1 MREYILK
8 SDEDLMSLLKCNDAR
23 ALESLFERY
32 YSQLC
37 KFTSIYL
44 NDYSKAEELIA
55 DLFIKLWDKRATIE
69 IISLKKYLFVSARN
83 TALNEIQRVKLD
95 TSRLDDHEESLLIS
109 DERLNPY
116 ELLSSRESYKEIIDL
131 IHQLPERQREVLL
144 MSRLEM
150 FEKSTISEV
159 LGITIR
165 TVETLLYQA
174 VKNLRTLISR
184 PNQSSTI

>member
-1 MREYILK
+1 
-8 SDEDLMSLLKCNDAR
+8 MSLLKRNDQA
-23 ALESLFERY
+23 ALETLFERY

-55 DLFIKLWDKRATIE
+55 DLFIKVWDKRATLE
-69 IISLKKYLFVSARN
+69 VKSLKRYLFVSARN
-83 TALNEIQRVKLD
+83 TALNEIQRAKPD
-95 TSRLDDHEESLLIS
+95 TARIDDHEESLFIS
-109 DERLNPY
+109 DECLNPY
-116 ELLSSRESYKEIIDL
+116 ELMSSRESYKEIIDL

-184 PNQSSTI
+184 PNQSSSI

>member
-8 SDEDLMSLLKCNDAR
+8 SDEDLMSLLKCDDAG
-23 ALESLFERY
+23 ALETLFERY

-55 DLFIKLWDKRATIE
+55 DLFIKLWDKRATIDVK
-69 IISLKKYLFVSARN
+69 SLKNYLFVSARN
-83 TALNEIQRVKLD
+83 TALNEINRVKLD

-109 DERLNPY
+109 DERLNPF
-116 ELLSSRESYKEIIDL
+116 ELMSSRESYKEIIDL
-131 IHQLPERQREVLL
+131 IHQLPERQKEVLL

-184 PNQSSTI
+184 PNQSSTF